1 MILLIL
7 MLVGFPIALAGACW
21 LIQYSKKYATDEDEE
36 LAMWYVMYPND
47 DIWGF

>member
-21 LIQYSKKYATDEDEE
+21 LIQYSKGEVTPEEEE
-36 LAMWYVMYPND
+36 LAMWYMMYPDD
-47 DIWGF
+47 DIWGL